1 MVPEPTDAGNSLV
14 HGVIAQASLAQHR
27 MRQDR
32 PRIAIL
38 DYQDSQGRVTGV
50 FGEEA
55 IAHCDLRHMCTS
67 GGTR

>member
-1 MVPEPTDAGNSLV
+1 MVSEPTYAGDGLT
-14 HGVIAQASLAQHR
+14 HGVIAQAPLAQHR

-38 DYQDSQGRVTGV
+38 DHQYGQSRFAGV

-55 IAHCDLRHMCTS
+55 IGHCDL
-67 GGTR
+67 